1 MRAYFP
7 EKGAHADPF
16 SEPVVLAVGMFDGVH
31 RGHQRVIAGA
41 REAARRC
48 GCHAGVL
55 TFNPHPSRVLH
66 PERATR
72 LLFPL
77 RRRLEHLLGQGLDF
91 VLVQNFTKAY
101 GGRTAES
108 FPEHLKNCLP
118 GLRSVHVG
126 GNFRYGAQR
135 RGDVLLLKETAA
147 ELGVEVVAWSRANVA
162 GEAIS
167 SSRIRKLVT
176 AGQVAEAGRLMGRP
190 YVARGP
196 LTAGRQLGR
205 TLGFPTLNIP
215 FEPETRPPY
224 GVYGAG
230 LIRDARI
237 LGMGLANY
245 GLRPTVEHAEEPQ
258 PLLELHLLEEPEGG
272 FPAEGEELRIALTE
286 FIRPEKAFGGLEA
299 LREQIGQDVAEAK
312 ARLPAWREQLTP

>member
-7 EKGAHADPF
+7 EAGRQLDPF
-16 SEPVVLAVGMFDGVH
+16 SEPVSLAVGMFDGVH

-41 REAARRC
+41 REAARRS
-48 GCHAGVL
+48 GRHAGVL
-55 TFNPHPSRVLH
+55 TFDPHPSRVLH

-77 RRRLEHLLGQGLDF
+77 QRRLEHLLAQDLDF
-91 VLVQNFTKAY
+91 VLVQHFTKAY
-101 GGRTAES
+101 GSRTAES

-118 GLRSVHVG
+118 GLGSLHVG
-126 GNFRYGAQR
+126 ENFRYGAKR
-135 RGDVLLLKETAA
+135 LGDVALLKETAG

-176 AGQVAEAGRLMGRP
+176 AGEVGEAGRLMGRP

-196 LTAGRQLGR
+196 LTSGRQLGR

-215 FEPETRPPY
+215 FEPETQPPY

-245 GLRPTVEHAEEPQ
+245 GLRPTVEDAAEPQ
-258 PLLELHLLEEPEGG
+258 PLLELHLLEGPEDG
-272 FPAEGEELRIALTE
+272 FPAEGEELRVALTE

-299 LREQIGQDVAEAK
+299 LREQIGQDVAQAK
-312 ARLPAWREQLTP
+312 TRLSGWREQLTP